1 MNMKHGLYLFMFLLC
16 GTGLQAQ
23 DRVVEQPAFDAWSS
37 TTLEIDKIALSDTAT
52 VFYIDAY
59 FRPKYWIQVVKE
71 TTLRADGK
79 TYPIKTGDGITLSK
93 KFWMPESGEASF
105 RLIFPPLP
113 KGTKTVD
120 FIEGDEEGAFKI
132 WGIHLDG
139 SSTGSSFGF
148 FFSGREKEPEG
159 RSCTGKAG
167 VQKWFGNP
175 ERAYCRLQT

>member
-1 MNMKHGLYLFMFLLC
+1 MKTLVIKQTLLTCLLFLSC
-16 GTGLQAQ
+16 TGLQAQ
-23 DRVVEQPAFDAWSS
+23 ERIVEQPAFDAWSS

-79 TYPIKTGDGITLSK
+79 TYPIKAGDGITLSE

-120 FIEGDEEGAFKI
+120 FIEGNEEGAFKI
-132 WGIHLDG
+132 WNIHLDG
-139 SSTGSSFGF
+139 SPANSSLA
-148 FFSGREKEPEG
+148 
-159 RSCTGKAG
+159 GKKNPAETIS
-167 VQKWFGNP
+167 WFIPDSLPFYNI
-175 ERAYCRLQT
+175 

>member
-113 KGTKTVD
+113 KGTKRVLSKY
-120 FIEGDEEGAFKI
+120 GASTWTARLPTLLWQGKRTRRKI
-132 WGIHLDG
+132 LYWKSR
-139 SSTGSSFGF
+139 SSKMVWES
-148 FFSGREKEPEG
+148 
-159 RSCTGKAG
+159 
-167 VQKWFGNP
+167 
-175 ERAYCRLQT
+175 

>member
-71 TTLRADGK
+71 IRRGL
-79 TYPIKTGDGITLSK
+79 
-93 KFWMPESGEASF
+93 
-105 RLIFPPLP
+105 FPPDIP
-113 KGTKTVD
+113 ASAERD
-120 FIEGDEEGAFKI
+120 Q
-132 WGIHLDG
+132 DG
-139 SSTGSSFGF
+139 
-148 FFSGREKEPEG
+148 
-159 RSCTGKAG
+159 
-167 VQKWFGNP
+167 
-175 ERAYCRLQT
+175 RLH

>member
-1 MNMKHGLYLFMFLLC
+1 MNMKHGLYLLMFLLC

-79 TYPIKTGDGITLSK
+79 TYPIKTGDGITLSE

-105 RLIFPPLP
+105 RCR
-113 KGTKTVD
+113 KGP
-120 FIEGDEEGAFKI
+120 
-132 WGIHLDG
+132 
-139 SSTGSSFGF
+139 
-148 FFSGREKEPEG
+148 R
-159 RSCTGKAG
+159 R
-167 VQKWFGNP
+167 
-175 ERAYCRLQT
+175 